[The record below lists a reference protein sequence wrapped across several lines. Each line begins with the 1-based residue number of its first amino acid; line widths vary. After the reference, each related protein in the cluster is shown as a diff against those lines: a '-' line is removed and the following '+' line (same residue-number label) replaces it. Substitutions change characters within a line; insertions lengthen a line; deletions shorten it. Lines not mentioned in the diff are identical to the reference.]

1 MIGEAN
7 KERQTTF
14 YYINAAADEKD
25 GKQYTSKY
33 HHASSQTT
41 ECHLFKAL
49 NHPPLQL
56 PSGAVMKHHSIFT
69 TWGCLTTYF
78 TCKPPILMG
87 RWRSSIGEP
96 GHSGRFLHYHRAN
109 FEWRLSKSLK
119 TLFSKACCQ
128 KMMRSLR
135 TLYNWHRLK
144 GTDRTGSVGWIHW
157 IGCGLCKK
165 FFLSLLFGMYRYKTL
180 YC

>member
-41 ECHLFKAL
+41 ECRLFTAL

-56 PSGAVMKHHSIFT
+56 PSGAVMKQHSIFT

-109 FEWRLSKSLK
+109 FLMASFKIAEDPLLQGLLPEDDATFENPLQLAQTEGYRFSGLDSLDW
-119 TLFSKACCQ
+119 
-128 KMMRSLR
+128 M
-135 TLYNWHRLK
+135 
-144 GTDRTGSVGWIHW
+144 WIV
-157 IGCGLCKK
+157 
-165 FFLSLLFGMYRYKTL
+165 
-180 YC
+180 